1 MIISR
6 ILRQL
11 LTRKDN
17 GDNKKNYLKVHNLI
31 IKKIFLK
38 KATIL
43 LKVLSIEKK
52 IVKFSIYKQIKKVLS
67 KKFKKSFQI
76 KQKKEI

>member
-1 MIISR
+1 M
-6 ILRQL
+6 
-11 LTRKDN
+11 TRREI

-43 LKVLSIEKK
+43 LYILSIENK
-52 IVKFSIYKQIKKVLS
+52 IVKFSIYKQIKKILS
-67 KKFKKSFQI
+67 KDFKKLFKI

>member
-11 LTRKDN
+11 MTRREI

-43 LKVLSIEKK
+43 LYILSIENK
-52 IVKFSIYKQIKKVLS
+52 IVKFSIYKQIKKILS
-67 KKFKKSFQI
+67 KDFKKLFKI